1 MELLECL
8 SSIGMEKYND
18 IIDEDVDGE
27 IVNGWKIDD
36 FEVSDVFDRL
46 KLYLFFTQLKPDCK
60 TYSTLQVVHFL
71 ESQPDLK
78 QYMDMFN
85 KYRINGDVL
94 LQSTTSLLKEIGV
107 KTHLEASRIIVLFR
121 KWAKDSDYDH
131 EKSKEKL
138 KSAINQ
144 SNIKDKDVY
153 FNLVK
158 SHDISFHILQEGGIE
173 LLVEL
178 VGISSKR
185 AQLVVTKLKCK

>member
-1 MELLECL
+1 MELLEYL
-8 SSIGMEKYND
+8 SRVGMEKYND

-27 IVNGWKIDD
+27 IVSEWKIRD

-46 KLYLFFTQLKPDCK
+46 KLYQFFSELKPDYK
-60 TYSTLQVVHFL
+60 TYSTPQVVHFL

-131 EKSKEKL
+131 EKSKEEL
-138 KSAINQ
+138 NSAINQ
-144 SNIKDKDVY
+144 SDIKDKDVY

-158 SHDISFHILQEGGIE
+158 SRDISFHILQEGGRE

-178 VGISSKR
+178 GISSKR
-185 AQLVVTKLKCK
+185 AQLVMTKLKCK

>member
-18 IIDEDVDGE
+18 KIDEDVDGE
-27 IVNGWKIDD
+27 VVNEWKISD
-36 FEVSDVFDRL
+36 FGVSDVFDRL
-46 KLYLFFTQLKPDCK
+46 KLYQFFSQLKPDYK

-158 SHDISFHILQEGGIE
+158 SRDISFHILQEGGRE

-178 VGISSKR
+178 GISSKR
-185 AQLVVTKLKCK
+185 AQLLITKLKM